1 MENIIKYGG
10 IFMSKELELFWNEV
24 REIQNCIVNV
34 LLINAAKYEGDLEKL
49 LNDATFE
56 TICSLMELIDG
67 VSNNELRGEIISTIS
82 GECINSGVDLHDCC
96 EDFLECSDI

>member
-1 MENIIKYGG
+1 
-10 IFMSKELELFWNEV
+10 MSKELELFWNEV

-56 TICSLMELIDG
+56 TICSFMELIDG
-67 VSNNELRGEIISTIS
+67 VRNNELRGEIISTIS
-82 GECINSGVDLHDCC
+82 GECIHSGVDLHDCC